1 MGILTRANMPCPAP
15 QQLAFS
21 QHPRRLGLGTV
32 TSSDSP
38 KASSAPRPIA
48 DSSDWSDDDSDYS
61 TGYSAG
67 YSTGYSTDYNTGQST
82 GSAERSTSIAVSS
95 FYAERQIEPCS
106 MHYARQHQH
115 YRTNARRLGL
125 CGMTDELE
133 RDHQS
138 FETGGGGRVDHN
150 ACRVG
155 ASKEW
160 SSIDSELKKNPK
172 KQLEEER
179 CEQLVLN
186 PTSLT
191 DGCDQ
196 GVSML
201 DTSDPTPRP
210 ANGSND
216 HDAPVDELLDTV
228 TQAKIAVE
236 DARVRFNGA
245 QSADDSLVAWEQ
257 LLAARNRLDQVT
269 TSTLRTAYTEED
281 SESKAHKPTLTG
293 LDLEEI
299 VHREMGEF
307 SPEIGAPRCLT
318 YWTRRREKVEA
329 SRRLRGSEAAKEQSF
344 DWADNSDEQRE
355 AEFEIIKTSTEH
367 ANSAGIETS
376 SDNTFLIF
384 GFEP

>member
-1 MGILTRANMPCPAP
+1 MPCPAP

-67 YSTGYSTDYNTGQST
+67 YNTGHST
-82 GSAERSTSIAVSS
+82 GSAERSTSMAVSS

-160 SSIDSELKKNPK
+160 SSVDSELKKNPK
-172 KQLEEER
+172 KQPEEER
-179 CEQLVLN
+179 CEQLVSN

-191 DGCDQ
+191 DECDRS
-196 GVSML
+196 VSML
-201 DTSDPTPRP
+201 DTSDPTPGP

-281 SESKAHKPTLTG
+281 SESKAHKPTPTG

-329 SRRLRGSEAAKEQSF
+329 SRRLRGSEAAKERSF
-344 DWADNSDEQRE
+344 DWADSSDEQRE

-376 SDNTFLIF
+376 SDTTFLIF